1 MTLCLL
7 AAADVLRAVGSV
19 LLALLILLAM
29 VTVHEFGHYAAG
41 KLLHFK
47 VEEFS
52 VGFGPKLFSRAKK
65 DGEVFSVR
73 LLPLGGFCA
82 FAGEDADAADPA
94 AFSNKPPWQRILVLL
109 AGPVMNYLLA
119 LLLILC
125 SFACFGRLQPMAV
138 EVEPAADPAAA
149 AYSLQE
155 GDILLACEGKSIF
168 LISDLMDALDGRRA
182 GERATFTLARA
193 AGEGRAVVE
202 ADIVLRANADFANL
216 ADTGALWRALGVR
229 YSAER
234 DVYRVASCS
243 YRGFGFWETVG
254 GSFVYSFR
262 IGGALFRT
270 LGQLLTGDIGLSA
283 FGGPVTTI
291 RLTSQIASR
300 GIQPFLEIAAF
311 IGVNLA
317 VFNLLPIPALDGSKI
332 VFTLIE
338 WVRGK
343 PVPRKIEGAI
353 HAVGFVLLIAF
364 AVLVDL
370 LQLF

>member
-182 GERATFTLARA
+182 GERATFTLARES
-193 AGEGRAVVE
+193 GEGRTVVE
-202 ADIVLRANADFANL
+202 ADIILRANADFANL
-216 ADTGALWRALGVR
+216 ADTGALWRALGIR
-229 YSAER
+229 YDAQRES
-234 DVYRVASCS
+234 YRVASTPW
-243 YRGFGFWETVG
+243 RFGFWETLG
-254 GSFVYSFR
+254 GSFGYSFR
-262 IGGALFRT
+262 IGGTLLRT

-291 RLTSQIASR
+291 RLTAEVAAR
-300 GIQPFLEIAAF
+300 GVQPFLEIAAF

-317 VFNLLPIPALDGSKI
+317 VFNLLPVPALDGAR
-332 VFTLIE
+332 VLLTGVE

-343 PVPRKIEGAI
+343 PLPRKVEGAI
-353 HAVGFVLLIAF
+353 HAVGFVLLLAF

-370 LQLF
+370 LHLF

>member
-1 MTLCLL
+1 MTFCLL
-7 AAADVLRAVGSV
+7 AAADVFRAIGSV
-19 LLALLILLAM
+19 LLALFILLAM

-47 VEEFS
+47 IEEFS

-65 DGEVFSVR
+65 NGEVFSVR

-82 FAGEDADAADPA
+82 FAGEEDDNPDPD
-94 AFSNKPPWQRILVLL
+94 AFSKKAPWRRIVVLF
-109 AGPVMNYLLA
+109 AGAFMNYLLA
-119 LLLILC
+119 LLLIVL
-125 SFACFGRLQPMAV
+125 SFSFFGRLQPMAL
-138 EVEPAADPAAA
+138 EVEPASDPAAS
-149 AYSLQE
+149 AYSLQD
-155 GDILLACEGKSIF
+155 GDVILACEGKSIY
-168 LISDLMDALDGRRA
+168 LVSDLMDALEGKRAGDRAALTLSRRTEEGRR
-182 GERATFTLARA
+182 
-193 AGEGRAVVE
+193 VVE
-202 ADIVLRANADFANL
+202 TDVVLRADASFANL
-216 ADTGALWRALGVR
+216 ADADALWRALGIR
-229 YSAER
+229 HAADGEG
-234 DVYRVASCS
+234 YRVASVA
-243 YRGFGFWETVG
+243 YRGYGFWETLG

-291 RLTSQIASR
+291 RLTSQIAAR
-300 GIQPFLEIAAF
+300 GVQPFLEIAAF

-343 PVPRKIEGAI
+343 PLPRKVEGAI

-364 AVLVDL
+364 AVLVDV